1 MKIKDFRK
9 KRRSLNK
16 KLLTSIILLAVII
29 SAASCLVGYM
39 QYNNTIR
46 RLYNENGYVIG
57 DIILEQLE
65 HDKIAEYAYTWTKDS
80 YYDEMAEYLKG
91 VEEASGAAYIYIVV
105 PYGNQTM
112 RYIYDSSGM
121 SIGDYDP
128 VSSYYDEVY
137 AAYET
142 GERQDCYFV
151 RRSQKYGYLTSSVLP
166 IQDGDGRTAAL
177 LFVDVHMALIVSAL
191 LGYVLRAVFI
201 SGGLLAVFCV
211 IYWFFM
217 KRSLLK
223 PISIIRRNAHEFAE
237 SNANLTDTL
246 EQIKTRDELQDLAES
261 ISTMEHS
268 IVEYISNIKKVT
280 AEKERIG
287 AELNVAARIQAD
299 MLPRIFPAFPER
311 KEFDIYAI
319 MHPAKEVGGD
329 FYDFFF
335 VDEDH
340 LAMVM
345 ADVSGKGVP
354 AALFM
359 VIARTLI
366 KNRTQMGGS
375 PSEVLKDVNN
385 RLCEGNEAGLFVT
398 VWLAIFEI
406 SSGKGVASNAGH
418 EYPVLK
424 RREEKFELIENRHSV
439 AVAAL
444 EGIGFAQNEFMLYPG
459 DRLFV
464 YTDGVPEASNTED
477 ELFGTERML
486 VSLNRRADLKPM
498 EILNGLKDDIDRFAG
513 EAPQFDD
520 MTMLILDYFG
530 KDGKMD
536 EGA

>member
-1 MKIKDFRK
+1 LKIKGFRK

-65 HDKIAEYAYTWTKDS
+65 HDKIAEYADTWTKDS

-112 RYIYDSSGM
+112 RYIYDSSGL

-128 VSSYYDEVY
+128 VSSYYDEVC

-166 IQDGDGRTAAL
+166 IPDGEGRTVAL

-191 LGYVLRAVFI
+191 MRYVLRAVFI
-201 SGGLLAVFCV
+201 SGVLLAVFCV

-311 KEFDIYAI
+311 EEFDIYAI

-406 SSGKGVASNAGH
+406 SSGKGAASNAGH

-424 RREEKFELIENRHSV
+424 RREGKFELIENRHSV

-444 EGIGFAQNEFMLYPG
+444 EGIGFAQNEFTLYPG

-477 ELFGTERML
+477 KLFGTERML

-498 EILNGLKDDIDRFAG
+498 EILNGLKDDIDKFAG